1 MITRLGLIAIPRG
14 LYGSFAGK
22 TQEVTT
28 PTASVELTDWIYR
41 HDRRFPLGT
50 NTVGVPLARFVW
62 DAVTNPPTVFF
73 TDQSIAATSWL
84 WEFGD
89 GEFSTERSPTHTF
102 PVVGASQ
109 DFTVCLAINSGVSVS
124 IELVTVT
131 DPTVLTLDT
140 LTLAQFETSLVLHQ
154 FRVIT
159 VI

>member
-1 MITRLGLIAIPRG
+1 MILTHFFLFFPEANATLQPP
-14 LYGSFAGK
+14 
-22 TQEVTT
+22 V
-28 PTASVELTDWIYR
+28 ASVELTDWIYR

-62 DAVTNPPTVFF
+62 DAVTNPPTVVF
-73 TDQSIAATSWL
+73 TDQSVAGISWL
-84 WEFGD
+84 WDFGD
-89 GEFSTERSPTHTF
+89 GDFSSERSPTHKF
-102 PVVGASQ
+102 PVIGSETSY
-109 DFTVCLAINSGVSVS
+109 TVCLSINSGVSVA

-131 DPTVLTLDT
+131 DPLVLTLDT